1 MLHEGKRFISNCL
14 YDNVIFIFW
23 TLCGFKKWLYD
34 YQARNQMILTEEQ
47 IKQFEDDVKN
57 DRPIDIKNYIVK
69 EEDLYDNQLSRMSLK
84 VSNTIGHTV
93 QNILDF
99 IFSKLEGMMK
109 TKK

>member
-1 MLHEGKRFISNCL
+1 MKGKDLFRIIGMTLLFLFFGL
-14 YDNVIFIFW
+14 YIASRNGYI
-23 TLCGFKKWLYD
+23 D

-84 VSNTIGHTV
+84 ISNTIGHTV
-93 QNILDF
+93 QDILDF

-109 TKK
+109 TNK